1 MAKLLLIEDDQ
12 ILSTFIKQ
20 YLSVKKFEV
29 DVVLDGTQGLDWLKH
44 QEYAVAIIDWDLPG
58 INGMEIIRQYRE
70 AGGQTPI
77 IMLTKRSKVSDKV
90 TGFEVGADDYLAKPF
105 ELDELH
111 ARLTSLMRRPPV
123 IKDSRVTVGELM
135 LDLHKR
141 IATVRG
147 QQLELSRKEFAIL
160 ELLTVNPE
168 QLFSSEAIMDKV
180 WSTESD
186 SSIWAVRTHI
196 ARIRSKIAALDDD
209 TAQLIK
215 TLYGQGYKIELPQKG

>member
-12 ILSTFIKQ
+12 ILSTFVKQ
-20 YLSVKKFEV
+20 FLSMKKFEV
-29 DVVLDGTQGLDWLKH
+29 DVVLDGTEGLDFLKH
-44 QEYAVAIIDWDLPG
+44 QEYAAAIIDWDLPG
-58 INGMEIIRQYRE
+58 INGMEIIRQFRE

-90 TGFEVGADDYLAKPF
+90 TGFGAGADDYLAKPF
-105 ELDELH
+105 ELDELL

-123 IKDSRVTVGELM
+123 IKDSRIKIGELV
-135 LDLHKR
+135 LDCQKR
-141 IATVRG
+141 LATVRE
-147 QQLELSRKEFAIL
+147 QQVELSRKEFSIL
-160 ELLTVNPE
+160 ELLAMNPE
-168 QLFSSEAIMDKV
+168 QLFSNEVILDRV

-196 ARIRSKIAALDDD
+196 ARIRSKIAAIDDD

-215 TLYGQGYKIELPQKG
+215 TIYGQGYKIDLPKKG